1 MARPTGLKSVEEM
14 FSRFNVSRESS
25 ANLCIYVELLLKWQK
40 RINLIGPSTIDEVW
54 QRHIEDALVLA
65 DIVPN
70 NARVLVD
77 LGSGAGIPGLVYA
90 IAFGHERGFE
100 MHLVESN
107 GKKAAFLREAVRLT
121 GAKAKLHHKRLEEA
135 ADDIAALGPD
145 VVLARA
151 LAPLENLL
159 ELTEPYLA
167 AGAIGLFHK
176 GQDVDTELT
185 AATKYWNIDARKHM
199 IGADSVSCILE
210 IKEISRVAR
219 L

>member
-1 MARPTGLKSVEEM
+1 IAP
-14 FSRFNVSRESS
+14 
-25 ANLCIYVELLLKWQK
+25 
-40 RINLIGPSTIDEVW
+40 
-54 QRHIEDALVLA
+54 A
-65 DIVPN
+65 D
-70 NARVLVD
+70 ARVIID
-77 LGSGAGIPGLVYA
+77 LGSGAGIPGLVFA
-90 IAFGHERGFE
+90 IAYGQERGFE

-107 GKKAAFLREAVRLT
+107 GKKAAFLREALRLT
-121 GAKAKLHHKRLEEA
+121 GAAAQVHNKRAEDVA
-135 ADDIAALGPD
+135 AEIAEIRPD

-159 ELTEPYLA
+159 RLSEPYLA

-185 AATKYWNIDARKHM
+185 TATKYWSIDARKHM

-210 IKEISRVAR
+210 IREISRVAR